1 MYGMRI
7 LISYFVWLIVMIL
20 ILYQVFTINTLLTT
34 VVIIGI
40 SVIYDQNNIDDI
52 YELVVNYNGNNIC
65 LCLLWN
71 INKIT
76 LLVN

>member
-1 MYGMRI
+1 
-7 LISYFVWLIVMIL
+7 MIL

-65 LCLLWN
+65 LCLL
-71 INKIT
+71 
-76 LLVN
+76 